1 VVHLTLPKI
10 KKIPA
15 LFLIY
20 FIYLIIMTKFDLLL
34 KEQGH
39 YTLLLM

>member
-1 VVHLTLPKI
+1 VVHLTLPQI
-10 KKIPA
+10 KIPV
-15 LFLIY
+15 LFLIS